1 MLYHCYAMLMYWYTS
16 LHDLLKISATWW
28 IWLDIVFFFCSI
40 LKLVVVWMQRWI
52 TKNGW
57 WKTSI
62 NSDWIQTT
70 LNILHILLSFPY
82 TWGKC
87 HLLAMSFTSKN
98 LLCHVKYLELLYGK
112 PMRGSKWSA
121 EYLYFLCII
130 CCSSFMVLFE
140 SVFYCKCSSS
150 KWHTVKH
157 CLNQSLKLVTWVLS
171 EKNVLGYS

>member
-28 IWLDIVFFFCSI
+28 IWLDIVFFFFHFEVSC
-40 LKLVVVWMQRWI
+40 VVWMQSWI

-57 WKTSI
+57 WKASI
-62 NSDWIQTT
+62 NSDRIQTT
-70 LNILHILLSFPY
+70 LNILRILLSFPY

-112 PMRGSKWSA
+112 PMHGSKWSA
-121 EYLYFLCII
+121 GSLFFLCI

-157 CLNQSLKLVTWVLS
+157 CLNQSLFLS
-171 EKNVLGYS
+171 